1 LTENRIRLKISSFA
15 RSSAF
20 HVAGP
25 AFREEAIMGTRLD
38 RNPVENVFHLRSV
51 VDGPITHDAGS
62 FAEKHYRI
70 GELAER
76 WGLGR
81 ETVRKLVK
89 DEPGVIQ
96 IRQGRKKTHTTYTIP
111 ESVARRIHTRM
122 SHLA

>member
-1 LTENRIRLKISSFA
+1 
-15 RSSAF
+15 
-20 HVAGP
+20 
-25 AFREEAIMGTRLD
+25 MGTTLD
-38 RNPVENVFHLRSV
+38 RKPVQSVFHLRSV
-51 VDGPITHDAGS
+51 VDDPSALDAGH

-96 IRQGRKKTHTTYTIP
+96 IRQGRKKAHTTYTIP
-111 ESVARRIHTRM
+111 ESVARRIHTRL